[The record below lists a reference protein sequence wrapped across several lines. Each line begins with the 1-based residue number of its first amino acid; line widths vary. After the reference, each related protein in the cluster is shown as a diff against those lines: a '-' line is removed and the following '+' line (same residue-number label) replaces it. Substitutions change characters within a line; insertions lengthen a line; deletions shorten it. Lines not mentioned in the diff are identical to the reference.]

1 MLDPDDPVTLR
12 RLSDLRRAH
21 PAETTLRNLLGALS
35 TKLDVCARLPVLA
48 YEAEQDGHEQ
58 AAAAFRELANDE
70 RRGLEVLLASLK
82 VHLDGMAHEM
92 PSKEAR

>member
-1 MLDPDDPVTLR
+1 VLDPDDPVTLR
-12 RLSDLRRAH
+12 RLSDLRRSY
-21 PAETTLRNLLGALS
+21 PADTTLRNLLGALS
-35 TKLDVCARLPVLA
+35 TKLEVCARLPVLA

-70 RRGLEVLLASLK
+70 RRGLDVLLSSLRL
-82 VHLDGMAHEM
+82 HLDGMAHEM